1 METVVPKAQGKAA
14 ALSAY
19 LAQGGGVSR
28 NTGRYRS
35 GKHAGKDVDQVTAEF
50 EAMWANAPD
59 SIKQKYADRT
69 SGAMSDLAPSE
80 RVAAANAETERK
92 ATQTAANPARK
103 MGSSVVAPA
112 GSVDT
117 QTASAVQ
124 TPAPSQKQTTQ
135 APAKAAPP
143 APVNPPVSPKVAT
156 PPAPAAAAPATPP
169 VSAPVQA
176 KTAAPPTPANPV
188 ASTPAVIPPATATA
202 ANRASSPTAITRPPD
217 REVNGVKVWE
227 EPIDPS
233 KPMQSGQS
241 RKLTGAEIRANT
253 LRDIPGNS
261 LKDKGARALRNA
273 TIGIVGG
280 VSDASEA
287 VSNFVTG
294 KGSSSSPEV
303 QAQIDR
309 DAAEKS
315 KNDALAAAQNLERIK
330 SENAASEAKRAG
342 VTLSPNQS
350 ESPMRTSP
358 TSISPQTSDT
368 SMLQPQEIQK
378 NPITPTK
385 PVRINK
391 ETGLPF
397 GYRPGD
403 TVAPEQAGA
412 AAASVQ
418 AQKTA
423 ATPVMTPAQKTVD
436 NVTRTGR
443 SDGYM
448 PTSPLADV
456 RRDMTNEK
464 NKADFDAQVAAQ
476 GVEDEKMGLTGAAG
490 RGLQTGMGA
499 STGAAGR
506 GLITP
511 TNPMR
516 RPTFA
521 K

>member
-1 METVVPKAQGKAA
+1 MAQEQLYRRGANGTMETVVPQAQGKAA

-92 ATQTAANPARK
+92 ATQTAAKPARETASPAETPA
-103 MGSSVVAPA
+103 GAPA
-112 GSVDT
+112 
-117 QTASAVQ
+117 
-124 TPAPSQKQTTQ
+124 QKQTTQ

-143 APVNPPVSPKVAT
+143 APTT
-156 PPAPAAAAPATPP
+156 PPASPKAAAPP